1 MTPRQSDLVA
11 AWWRTFAVQGSW
23 NYRTLVGTGI
33 AFCMLPLLR
42 RIYAGDPVR
51 LRTAIERHMQP
62 FNGHPYLCAMAVA
75 ALARLEQDGTD
86 VETVERFR
94 TALRGPL
101 GTVGDRA
108 IWAQWRPLCLLAAI
122 LAYTLGASPVACA
135 LIFLVPYNV
144 GHLVVRSWAFV
155 VGWEAGLG
163 VGRLLK
169 GSWVERACAL
179 LWPANLVLLG
189 FVSVL
194 LGAEI
199 VGSSQGGAPNG
210 ALLLAGALLALI
222 AFRFPQQGGRGA
234 GFLLFAAAVAW
245 LVGGGLA

>member
-1 MTPRQSDLVA
+1 MMPLQSDRLT
-11 AWWRTFAVQGSW
+11 AWWRTFAIQGSW

-33 AFCMLPLLR
+33 AFCMLPMLR

-51 LRTAIERHMQP
+51 LREAVERHMKA

-86 VETVERFR
+86 PETIERFR

-108 IWAQWRPLCLLAAI
+108 VWAQWRPLCLLAAM
-122 LAYTLGASPVACA
+122 LAYTLGASPLVSV
-135 LIFLVPYNV
+135 LLFLVPYNL
-144 GHLVVRSWAFV
+144 GHVVVRSWAFMK
-155 VGWEAGLG
+155 GWEAGLG

-169 GSWVERACAL
+169 GSWLEKAASVV
-179 LWPANLVLLG
+179 WPANLVLLG

-194 LGAEI
+194 LGARI
-199 VGSSQGGAPNG
+199 VSGSGAELPR
-210 ALLLAGALLALI
+210 AALLAGGVVLAL
-222 AFRFPQQGGRGA
+222 ASFRFPRQGGRLA
-234 GFLLFAAAVAW
+234 GVLLVVATILW
-245 LVGGGLA
+245 LVGDWLV

>member
-1 MTPRQSDLVA
+1 MTPHQSDQLA

-62 FNGHPYLCAMAVA
+62 FNGHPYLCSMAVA

-86 VETVERFR
+86 PQTIERFR

-108 IWAQWRPLCLLAAI
+108 IWAQWRPLCLLAAVF
-122 LAYTLGASPVACA
+122 AYTLGASPLACV
-135 LIFLVPYNV
+135 LIFLVPYNL
-144 GHLVVRSWAFV
+144 GHVVVRSWAFMA
-155 VGWEAGLG
+155 GWEAGLG

-169 GSWVERACAL
+169 GSWVERVTGL
-179 LWPANLVLLG
+179 MWPANLVLVG
-189 FVSVL
+189 FVAVL
-194 LGAEI
+194 LGAEL
-199 VGSSQGGAPNG
+199 VGTAAGTVPDWG
-210 ALLLAGALLALI
+210 LLAAGAVLALA
-222 AFRFPQQGGRGA
+222 AFRFPRLGGRLTVL
-234 GFLLFAAAVAW
+234 LLFVATAAW
-245 LVGGGLA
+245 LVGDWLA